1 MHSKD
6 FGVNFGTMLFVFEI
20 PEGLGM
26 PLGFP
31 VIQRRVGMT
40 LGQILEAKWMPKG
53 LIWGILGLVLAP
65 FLMPF
70 GYP

>member
-1 MHSKD
+1 M
-6 FGVNFGTMLFVFEI
+6 FVVFEI
-20 PEGLGM
+20 PEVLGM

-31 VIQRRVGMT
+31 VLERRVGMT

-53 LIWGILGLVLAP
+53 LILGILGPVLAP

-70 GYP
+70 GDPQAPEHAS